1 MIEILTHKLFL
12 SSLTIVISLLI
23 TVYLMKRYQLTRY
36 QILIYVLLVLFWS
49 SINLIRAYRKAY
61 AGGSLEV
68 GGLGMDGIMAANIA
82 AAYGLISIF
91 VR

>member
-49 SINLIRAYRKAY
+49 S
-61 AGGSLEV
+61 ST
-68 GGLGMDGIMAANIA
+68 
-82 AAYGLISIF
+82 
-91 VR
+91 